1 MALDVSV
8 YLLRKGKKHH
18 DDFSYDCKIQV
29 FFSLFSSLERYIF
42 KEKKME
48 FEEIR
53 SIISKA
59 IEQTKTHQLDHLM
72 RWLDGILV
80 KYRES
85 PLCTFIIVV
94 VVVVFLFV

>member
-1 MALDVSV
+1 
-8 YLLRKGKKHH
+8 
-18 DDFSYDCKIQV
+18 
-29 FFSLFSSLERYIF
+29 
-42 KEKKME
+42 ME

-94 VVVVFLFV
+94 VVVFLFV